1 MIWLRQKRSQ
11 PPFLLMPE
19 VLSLISRTQMREG
32 ETQSQQVV
40 LCSTYVRV
48 LTNMLLTHKPQN
60 TLKIKIKCKNVS
72 RKIAFREM
80 PD

>member
-1 MIWLRQKRSQ
+1 MIWLGQKRSL
-11 PPFLLMPE
+11 PPMPE

-48 LTNMLLTHKPQN
+48 HTNMPFTHKPQN
-60 TLKIKIKCKNVS
+60 TLKIKIKCKNLS
-72 RKIAFREM
+72 RKIAFHEM

>member
-1 MIWLRQKRSQ
+1 MARPEKE
-11 PPFLLMPE
+11 PAPMPE

-32 ETQSQQVV
+32 ETQSQQGV
-40 LCSTYVRV
+40 LCSTYVCV

-72 RKIAFREM
+72 RKIAFHEM

>member
-1 MIWLRQKRSQ
+1 MIWLGLKRSL
-11 PPFLLMPE
+11 PPMPE

-40 LCSTYVRV
+40 LCSTHVCV
-48 LTNMLLTHKPQN
+48 LTNMLLTHKTQN

-72 RKIAFREM
+72 RKIAFHEM